1 MLPQFLL
8 CPLSLWFHFFL
19 LTILLLPLPNQTLV
33 GDSLEVM
40 VGDLL
45 MSITCLLL
53 LLLQWNLHFI
63 PQ

>member
-19 LTILLLPLPNQTLV
+19 LAILLLPLPDQTLV
-33 GDSLEVM
+33 RDYLKVM

-45 MSITCLLL
+45 MSIACLLL
-53 LLLQWNLHFI
+53 LLLRWNLHFI